1 MHGSKVEQETEGDSN
16 VPKGLRDAG
25 SPPYAMVDFAWVKLM
40 ISRWGLGLSPQIWS
54 ILIEFQA
61 PIAPPSHSAV
71 VIGWEL

>member
-1 MHGSKVEQETEGDSN
+1 MHGSKVEEETEGDSN

-40 ISRWGLGLSPQIWS
+40 ISRWGFELPTQNWPIM
-54 ILIEFQA
+54 IEFRA

-71 VIGWEL
+71 VIGREL